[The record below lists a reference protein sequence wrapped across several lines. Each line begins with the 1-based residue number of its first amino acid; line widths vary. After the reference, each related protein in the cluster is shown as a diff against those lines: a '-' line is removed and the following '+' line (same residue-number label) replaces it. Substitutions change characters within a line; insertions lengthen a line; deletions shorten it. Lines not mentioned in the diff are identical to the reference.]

1 MERITMA
8 IALAVLT
15 VSAVT
20 DVLYLKVPN
29 GITFP
34 AILAGLALSGFP
46 VTRESG
52 ERMLWLLLFFMGGSL
67 RIMGMGDLKLC
78 MAVLSLRGIDEVWK
92 MLLAGS
98 AILFAYCM
106 ASDTEN
112 TCAYVKELAGAAI
125 YRTRVTRHLNTP
137 TAAYPFALFLAL
149 GYTAN
154 FVI

>member
-1 MERITMA
+1 MIT
-8 IALAVLT
+8 LAVLA

-34 AILAGLALSGFP
+34 AILAGLTLSGFP
-46 VTRESG
+46 VTRGSWA
-52 ERMLWLLLFFMGGSL
+52 RMLWLLLFFMVGSL

-78 MAVLSLRGIDEVWK
+78 MAVLSLRGADEAWK
-92 MLLAGS
+92 MMLAGS
-98 AILFAYCM
+98 ALLFAYCM

-112 TCAYVKELAGAAI
+112 TCAYVKGLAGAAV
-125 YRTRVTRHLNTP
+125 YRTGMAGRMGRP